1 MATHLAARD
10 APSYAPGSVRSLIE
24 SDLLTPPTRAAL
36 RNRLREP
43 AVVDPQFFS
52 LDDFAT
58 VSAVCDRL
66 IPQRERP
73 PPIDVAGAL
82 DTRLAHGGGD
92 GWRYAAMPTDSEMH
106 VAGIAGIEQASS
118 ALFGRGFTHLSEPEQ
133 DAVLLA
139 VQRGAA
145 AGSVW
150 AAMDAALY
158 FEELLALV
166 VDIYYAHPLA
176 SEEIGCVSMADGHG
190 WQAIGLDQ
198 REAHEPMSATE
209 QRGAA

>member
-1 MATHLAARD
+1 MAMLLITPPG
-10 APSYAPGSVRSLIE
+10 PSYTPGSVRSLIE
-24 SDLLTPPTRAAL
+24 SDLLTSPTRHAL
-36 RNRLREP
+36 RRRLHKP
-43 AVVDPQFFS
+43 AVVDPQFFRPA
-52 LDDFAT
+52 DFAT

-66 IPQRERP
+66 IPQRERTR
-73 PPIDVAGAL
+73 PIDLAGAL
-82 DTRLAHGGGD
+82 DTRLAEGGGD
-92 GWRYAAMPTDSEMH
+92 GWRYAAMPSDAEMH
-106 VAGIAGIEQASS
+106 VAGIAGIEQAAS
-118 ALFGRGFTHLSEPEQ
+118 ALFGGGFTHLSEPEQ

-176 SEEIGCVSMADGHG
+176 SEEIGYTGMADAHG
-190 WQAIGLDQ
+190 WQAIGLDE
-198 REAHEPMSATE
+198 RETHEPVSVAE
-209 QRGAA
+209 RRGAA

>member
-1 MATHLAARD
+1 MALLPISRPGSAYT
-10 APSYAPGSVRSLIE
+10 PGSVRSLIE
-24 SDLLTPPTRAAL
+24 SDLVTPPTREAL
-36 RNRLREP
+36 RSRLRTP
-43 AVVDPQFFS
+43 VVINPQFFG

-66 IPQRERP
+66 IPQPERP
-73 PPIDVAGAL
+73 RPIDVAGEL
-82 DTRLAHGGGD
+82 DARLAKGAGD
-92 GWRYAAMPTDSEMH
+92 GWRYAAMPSDAEMH
-106 VAGIAGIEQASS
+106 EAGIAGIEQASV
-118 ALFGRGFTHLSEPEQ
+118 ALFGRGFIHLSEPEQ

-139 VQRGAA
+139 IQRGAA

-150 AAMDAALY
+150 AAMDGALY

-190 WQAIGLDQ
+190 WQAIGLDE
-198 REAHEPMSATE
+198 REAHEPVSAAE
-209 QRGAA
+209 HRGAA